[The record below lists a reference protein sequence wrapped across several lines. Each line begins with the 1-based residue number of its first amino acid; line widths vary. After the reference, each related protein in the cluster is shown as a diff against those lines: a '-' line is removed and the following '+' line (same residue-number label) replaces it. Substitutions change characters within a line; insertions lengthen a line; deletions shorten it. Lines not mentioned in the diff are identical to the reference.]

1 MVGIGKGGDNE
12 THKKAYSFN
21 GNCQQKYCC
30 WLPTIVKNDWCLKEV
45 FELKIKCT
53 FFNKWS
59 CNHFLALEYFLLM
72 DA

>member
-1 MVGIGKGGDNE
+1 MVGVGKGGDNE

-30 WLPTIVKNDWCLKEV
+30 WLPNIIKNDWCLKEV

-53 FFNKWS
+53 FFK
-59 CNHFLALEYFLLM
+59 
-72 DA
+72 